1 MTRQHVLNPD
11 LIFRVFKYT
20 VYGLLTFN
28 IFLFFQ
34 EESLATQQ
42 TFSQGMNVSNIIEGF
57 AATIDTVAWVVLLL
71 MFEFETYVLSQQT
84 LQKPKVKF
92 SFVVL
97 RTLSY
102 GFILYAFYGYVSK
115 ILFTYNISPFVV
127 SDICELVGQG
137 FSSIQNLDEYPLLDL
152 QSCSRLQGQELL
164 KLNDQQVLG
173 SYGEWQSIQR
183 LAWVDAINS
192 ITWIIVVLVLE
203 IDVWLQVRERFYG
216 TYRLVSKVVKTV
228 LYSILFL
235 AATYWGILGDF
246 LDFWDAFMWLVAFVF
261 IELNIFKWQQQT
273 EHQD

>member
-1 MTRQHVLNPD
+1 MKLLQLTNPD
-11 LIFRVFKYT
+11 LIFRAFKYT
-20 VYGLLTFN
+20 VYALLTFN

-42 TFSQGMNVSNIIEGF
+42 TFSQGMNLGNIIEGF

-127 SDICELVGQG
+127 EDICALVGQG

-173 SYGEWQSIQR
+173 SYGEWLSIQR

-192 ITWIIVVLVLE
+192 ITWIIVVLILE
-203 IDVWLQVRERFYG
+203 IDVWLQVRDRFYG
-216 TYRLVSKVVKTV
+216 TYRLISKILKGV

-273 EHQD
+273 EH

>member
-1 MTRQHVLNPD
+1 MIQLQLNPD
-11 LIFRVFKYT
+11 YIFRAFKYS
-20 VYGLLTFN
+20 VYALLTFN

-42 TFSQGMNVSNIIEGF
+42 TFSQGMSLGDIIEGF

-71 MFEFETYVLSQQT
+71 MFEFETYVLSQKT
-84 LQKPKVKF
+84 LQKPRVKIGF
-92 SFVVL
+92 AVL

-115 ILFTYNISPFVV
+115 MLFTYNISPFVV
-127 SDICELVGQG
+127 EDICQLVGQG
-137 FSSIQNLDEYPLLDL
+137 FSSIFTLDEYPALDL
-152 QSCSRLQGQELL
+152 QSCGLLQGQELL
-164 KLNDQQVLG
+164 KLNDQQIIG

-183 LAWVDAINS
+183 LAWVDTINS

-203 IDVWLQVRERFYG
+203 IDVWLQMRERFYG
-216 TYRLVSKVVKTV
+216 TYRMFSKVFKGL
-228 LYSILFL
+228 LYSVLFA

-261 IELNIFKWQQQT
+261 IELNIFQWQQGSRQT
-273 EHQD
+273 S

>member
-1 MTRQHVLNPD
+1 MTQLQLNPD
-11 LIFRVFKYT
+11 YIFRAFKYS
-20 VYGLLTFN
+20 VYALLTFN

-42 TFSQGMNVSNIIEGF
+42 TFSQGMSLGNIVEGF

-71 MFEFETYVLSQQT
+71 MFEFETYVLSQKT
-84 LQKPKVKF
+84 LQKPRVKIGF
-92 SFVVL
+92 AVL

-102 GFILYAFYGYVSK
+102 SFILYAFYGYVSK

-127 SDICELVGQG
+127 EDICQLVGQG
-137 FSSIQNLDEYPLLDL
+137 FSSIFTLDEYPALDL
-152 QSCSRLQGQELL
+152 QSCGLLQGQELL
-164 KLNDQQVLG
+164 KLNDQQIIG

-203 IDVWLQVRERFYG
+203 IDVWLQMRERFYG
-216 TYRLVSKVVKTV
+216 TYRMFSKVFKGL
-228 LYSILFL
+228 LYSVLFA

-261 IELNIFKWQQQT
+261 IELNIFQWQQGSRQT
-273 EHQD
+273 N

>member
-1 MTRQHVLNPD
+1 MKLLQLINPD
-11 LIFRVFKYT
+11 LIFRAFKYT
-20 VYGLLTFN
+20 VYALLTFN
-28 IFLFFQ
+28 IFLFYQ

-42 TFSQGMNVSNIIEGF
+42 TFSQGMSLANIIEGF

-84 LQKPKVKF
+84 LQKPRVKV
-92 SFVVL
+92 SFALL

-115 ILFTYNISPFVV
+115 ILFTYDISPFVV
-127 SDICELVGQG
+127 EDICQLVGQG
-137 FSSIQNLDEYPLLDL
+137 FYSVFTLDEYPPLDI
-152 QSCSRLQGQELL
+152 QSCGLLQGQELL
-164 KLNDQQVLG
+164 KLNNQQIIG
-173 SYGEWQSIQR
+173 SSGEWQSIQR

-203 IDVWLQVRERFYG
+203 VDVWLQLRERFYG
-216 TYRLVSKVVKTV
+216 AYRLFSKILKGL
-228 LYSILFL
+228 LYSVLFA

-261 IELNIFKWQQQT
+261 IELNIFQWQQGSRQT
-273 EHQD
+273 Q

>member
-1 MTRQHVLNPD
+1 MTQLQLNPD
-11 LIFRVFKYT
+11 YIFRAFKYS
-20 VYGLLTFN
+20 VYALLTFN

-42 TFSQGMNVSNIIEGF
+42 TFSQGMSLGDIIEGF

-71 MFEFETYVLSQQT
+71 MFEFETYVLSQKT
-84 LQKPKVKF
+84 LQKPRVKIGF
-92 SFVVL
+92 AVL

-115 ILFTYNISPFVV
+115 MLFTYNISPFVV
-127 SDICELVGQG
+127 EDICQLVGQG
-137 FSSIQNLDEYPLLDL
+137 FSSIFTLDEYPALDL
-152 QSCSRLQGQELL
+152 QSCGLLQGQELL
-164 KLNDQQVLG
+164 KLNDQQIIG

-183 LAWVDAINS
+183 LAWVDTINS

-203 IDVWLQVRERFYG
+203 IDVWLQMRERFYG
-216 TYRLVSKVVKTV
+216 TYRMFSKVFKGL
-228 LYSILFL
+228 LYSVLFA

-261 IELNIFKWQQQT
+261 IELNIFQWQQGSRQT
-273 EHQD
+273 S

>member
-1 MTRQHVLNPD
+1 MTRQHFLNPD
-11 LIFRVFKYT
+11 LIFRAFKYT
-20 VYGLLTFN
+20 VYALLTFN

-42 TFSQGMNVSNIIEGF
+42 TFSQGMNLGNIIEGF

-127 SDICELVGQG
+127 GDICELVGQG
-137 FSSIQNLDEYPLLDL
+137 FSSIQNLDEYPLLDI

-173 SYGEWQSIQR
+173 SYGEWLSIQR

-192 ITWIIVVLVLE
+192 ITWIIVVLILE
-203 IDVWLQVRERFYG
+203 IDVWLQVRDRFYG
-216 TYRLVSKVVKTV
+216 TYRLISKILKGV

-273 EHQD
+273 EH